1 MSHHNSELSEG
12 KAWVCGPLSM
22 SKRIAQRLKCVGDS
36 IHLQSLENSFP
47 VFIQYQRR
55 LQSVLSQFE
64 MSDYVSFFKQ
74 PLPTLKKEYYTF
86 TSSHICEPYRKFQ
99 VNNLRQTVWNFFFL
113 ANYLLCPESVWKAL
127 PQTYEH
133 AASTLLLVFTAL
145 PHFSASVL
153 TDFRKSMFSGL
164 DPKSIPKE
172 LSSDTDRV

>member
-99 VNNLRQTVWNFFFL
+99 VNNLRQTVWNFSSVSWILPCKLFIVSGECLESSTSDIWACCLHAFACFYCVTSFF
-113 ANYLLCPESVWKAL
+113 
-127 PQTYEH
+127 
-133 AASTLLLVFTAL
+133 
-145 PHFSASVL
+145 
-153 TDFRKSMFSGL
+153 G
-164 DPKSIPKE
+164 
-172 LSSDTDRV
+172 LSSHRF